1 MESEGSLP
9 HSQETATCPYPE
21 PDQSVPAPY
30 HFLKIHFTVI
40 LPSTPKFLSCIFP
53 SDPPTQNHV
62 WTSPLSRSAT
72 CLAHVTIRDF
82 ITGIIFVKEYRS

>member
-30 HFLKIHFTVI
+30 HFLKIHFAVI

-53 SDPPTQNHV
+53 SARSIRPCPLPFLKDPFYSYP
-62 WTSPLSRSAT
+62 PIYA
-72 CLAHVTIRDF
+72 
-82 ITGIIFVKEYRS
+82 